1 MLGWSRCIGAPAS
14 SHPITDRPSRL
25 VLHPPTLLPMRL
37 IVPNPLIYPP
47 LLAPC
52 LALHAPA
59 LVSCHMCICSQ
70 VRLGMALRLSGSLSW
85 SRPTAYLPAVC
96 SPLRDPIPQPT
107 QATRSAA
114 GSQLNLQ
121 LPTHRLVIPLPFVAP
136 HSQACVENRRARAY
150 TKGRTLNPLTPPT

>member
-47 LLAPC
+47 PLAPC

-59 LVSCHMCICSQ
+59 LVLCHMCICSQ

-96 SPLRDPIPQPT
+96 SPLRDHNPRKRLDPQPDHNST
-107 QATRSAA
+107 SNSPPIDASSHYLLLHPIR
-114 GSQLNLQ
+114 
-121 LPTHRLVIPLPFVAP
+121 
-136 HSQACVENRRARAY
+136 RRAWRI
-150 TKGRTLNPLTPPT
+150 GEPVRTQKADR